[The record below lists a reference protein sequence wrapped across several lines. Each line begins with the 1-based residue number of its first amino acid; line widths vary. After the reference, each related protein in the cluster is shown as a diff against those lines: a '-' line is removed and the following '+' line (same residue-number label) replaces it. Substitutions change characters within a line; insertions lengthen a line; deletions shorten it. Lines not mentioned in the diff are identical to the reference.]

1 MVPGLAIEEF
11 STPPSSPVMATRTR
25 KKPVLP
31 TTNSVDYKP
40 ARDSPM
46 MMTRTRGKTA
56 PLTTD
61 SVDHK
66 RTRDSSSDLFDIQL
80 GQ

>member
-1 MVPGLAIEEF
+1 MVPGFAIEEF
-11 STPPSSPVMATRTR
+11 STPPSSPVMAARSR

-31 TTNSVDYKP
+31 TTDSVDYKP

-56 PLTTD
+56 PLTTN
-61 SVDHK
+61 SVD
-66 RTRDSSSDLFDIQL
+66 TRDSSSDLYDIQL
-80 GQ
+80 GE